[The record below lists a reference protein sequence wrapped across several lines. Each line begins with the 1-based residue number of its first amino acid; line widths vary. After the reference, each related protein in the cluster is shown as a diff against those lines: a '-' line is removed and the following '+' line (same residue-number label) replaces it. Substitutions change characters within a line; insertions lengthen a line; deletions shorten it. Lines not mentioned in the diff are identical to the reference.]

1 MKQRHWDIYHRA
13 ERKQKRDFLKRLSEK
28 QSLAILRDLYRFAYN
43 LAGKSKFDILHRD
56 KIETLVRIHSIFGKV
71 G

>member
-1 MKQRHWDIYHRA
+1 MKQRHWDVYHRA
-13 ERKQKRDFLKRLSEK
+13 ERRQKRDFLKRLSERE
-28 QSLAILRDLYRFAYN
+28 SLATLRELYRFAYN
-43 LAGKSKFDILHRD
+43 LTDKSKFNILHRD